1 MNNSKIIILK
11 GPTASG
17 KTDLAITLYDKHPLE
32 IISVDS
38 VMVYKG
44 LNIGS
49 AKPGPK
55 DLKLY
60 PHHLIDIREPTASY
74 SVGEFHKDVKGLIE
88 SIIEK
93 GKTPI
98 LVGGTMMYFRVL
110 QQGLSTLPSANQ
122 EMRHQI
128 DLEATE
134 KGWLNLHKELQ
145 MIDPKSAQRIKPS
158 DKQRIQR
165 AIEVY
170 RITGKTISS
179 FYKEQKQPLNYQ
191 CLDISLFPNDRASL
205 HKRIEER
212 FNAMLK
218 KGLISEVENLLSID
232 LLTSSHQSMKSV
244 GYKQMCEF
252 IENKCSLEEAKSNAI
267 FASRR
272 LAKKQLTWL
281 RSKQKSFFVDCFDP
295 QFANII
301 EDKVSQ
307 FLV

>member
-1 MNNSKIIILK
+1 MNNSRIIILK

-179 FYKEQKQPLNYQ
+179 FYQEQKQPLNYQ

>member
-1 MNNSKIIILK
+1 
-11 GPTASG
+11 
-17 KTDLAITLYDKHPLE
+17 
-32 IISVDS
+32 
-38 VMVYKG
+38 
-44 LNIGS
+44 
-49 AKPGPK
+49 
-55 DLKLY
+55 
-60 PHHLIDIREPTASY
+60 
-74 SVGEFHKDVKGLIE
+74 
-88 SIIEK
+88 
-93 GKTPI
+93 
-98 LVGGTMMYFRVL
+98 
-110 QQGLSTLPSANQ
+110 
-122 EMRHQI
+122 
-128 DLEATE
+128 
-134 KGWLNLHKELQ
+134 

-179 FYKEQKQPLNYQ
+179 FYQEQKQPLNYQ

-244 GYKQMCEF
+244 GYKQICEF

>member
-1 MNNSKIIILK
+1 LNNSRIIILK

-17 KTDLAITLYDKHPLE
+17 KTDLATKLYDKHPLE

-38 VMVYKG
+38 VMVYRG

-49 AKPGPK
+49 AKPDPK

-60 PHHLIDIREPTASY
+60 PHHLIDIREPTESY

-88 SIIEK
+88 SIIKK

-110 QQGLSTLPSANQ
+110 QQGLSKLPSANQ
-122 EMRHQI
+122 KIRHQI
-128 DLEATE
+128 DVEATE

-179 FYKEQKQPLNYQ
+179 FHQEQKQPLNYQ

-244 GYKQMCEF
+244 GYKQICEF